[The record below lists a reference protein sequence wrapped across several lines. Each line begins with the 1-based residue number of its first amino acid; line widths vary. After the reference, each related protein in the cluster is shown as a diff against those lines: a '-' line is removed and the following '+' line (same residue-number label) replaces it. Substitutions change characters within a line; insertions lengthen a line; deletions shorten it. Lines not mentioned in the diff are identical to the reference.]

1 MKWRTHL
8 WLISII
14 SRVWNLNK
22 HHEIGFAMLV
32 SHHGEDSTT
41 VVDRMMSQLPY
52 IETCLNHVGGWFSK
66 TLRDKKFDPRCRIM
80 ILEPP
85 WFLLISYV
93 LMEQQ
98 VLFFMVY
105 QYFALLNFL
114 FYEEQR
120 SLSAKGE
127 IKRKTEGFIETL
139 IIGLSTLS
147 LGPFLNESLW
157 ATNISSVR
165 VPYYN
170 KCLWMLWVE
179 VRDEQ

>member
-1 MKWRTHL
+1 
-8 WLISII
+8 
-14 SRVWNLNK
+14 
-22 HHEIGFAMLV
+22 
-32 SHHGEDSTT
+32 
-41 VVDRMMSQLPY
+41 
-52 IETCLNHVGGWFSK
+52 
-66 TLRDKKFDPRCRIM
+66 
-80 ILEPP
+80 
-85 WFLLISYV
+85 
-93 LMEQQ
+93 MEQQ

-170 KCLWMLWVE
+170 KCL
-179 VRDEQ
+179 